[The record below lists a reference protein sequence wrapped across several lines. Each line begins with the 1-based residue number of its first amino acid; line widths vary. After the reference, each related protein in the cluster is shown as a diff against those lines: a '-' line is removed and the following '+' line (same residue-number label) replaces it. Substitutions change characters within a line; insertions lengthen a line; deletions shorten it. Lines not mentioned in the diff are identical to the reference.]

1 MPVAATPAP
10 IHHAATVVLLRE
22 ADEGLQVLLT
32 QRAAGLAFMGGL
44 WVFPGGRLE
53 DADASADVAARLS
66 PGSAGRLALG
76 RMLDLHEARPIDPA
90 TALAL
95 HVAACRETFEEAGL
109 LLAHPA
115 SPDAT
120 APSSCD
126 VAQIARIQARRAGTT
141 DAGAFLRLLRDE
153 DLLLDV
159 DQLVYWS
166 HWITPSLEKR
176 RFDTRFFAIGVP
188 PGQEASADLGEL
200 TQHAWLTEAGIAER
214 LAAGSM
220 KLAPPTVATLHDLWR
235 SHARHGGLGRMLEA
249 ERGRAVPPILPKL
262 VIDADE
268 FEAVLPWD
276 PDYAALPG
284 EGCAVVPEIPGY
296 LREMPTRRRFRRP

>member
-1 MPVAATPAP
+1 MAAGGTPAP
-10 IHHAATVVLLRE
+10 IHPAATVLLLRE
-22 ADEGLQVLLT
+22 ADDGLQVLLT

-53 DADASADVAARLS
+53 DADASADIAARLS
-66 PGSAGRLALG
+66 PGCAGRLALE
-76 RMLDLHEARPIDPA
+76 RMLDLHDARPIDPA
-90 TALAL
+90 IALAL

-115 SPDAT
+115 AAAT
-120 APSSCD
+120 ATPCD
-126 VAQIARIQARRAGTT
+126 AAQVARIQARRADTV
-141 DAGAFLRLLRDE
+141 DAGAFLRLLIDE

-166 HWITPSLEKR
+166 HWITPALEKR

-200 TQHAWLTEAGIAER
+200 TQHAWLTEGEVTAR

-220 KLAPPTVATLHDLWR
+220 KLAPPTIATLHDLWR
-235 SHARHGGLGRMLEA
+235 SHARHGGLHSMLEA

-262 VIDADE
+262 VFDSDE

-276 PDYAALPG
+276 PDYASLPG
-284 EGCAVVPEIPGY
+284 EGCAVTAEVPPC
-296 LREMPTRRRFRRP
+296 LRELPSRRRFRRP